1 MHLLDLERYSCL
13 ITPCPI
19 LKPWQ
24 TLPSVILQEER
35 RKAKKL
41 SSRST
46 SSTSLLEDNDV
57 PRYHA
62 TEDTWRHSGN
72 TFVEPER
79 NVEAPQPPPLRAL
92 LVPQILIPSLNYG
105 VLSFCDMSIQVL
117 MPLMWSTSL
126 KHDGLGFP
134 PYTIGLAFGI
144 YGIANVLIQV
154 ILLSKFIRYF
164 GPRNVYIVNFAAAMV
179 SFSCFPL
186 EKYLARRAG
195 GADWRVWIVITVHL
209 AMSCMV
215 CICYSESN
223 FLQMLANIQ

>member
-1 MHLLDLERYSCL
+1 
-13 ITPCPI
+13 
-19 LKPWQ
+19 
-24 TLPSVILQEER
+24 
-35 RKAKKL
+35 
-41 SSRST
+41 
-46 SSTSLLEDNDV
+46 
-57 PRYHA
+57 
-62 TEDTWRHSGN
+62 
-72 TFVEPER
+72 
-79 NVEAPQPPPLRAL
+79 
-92 LVPQILIPSLNYG
+92 
-105 VLSFCDMSIQVL
+105 
-117 MPLMWSTSL
+117 MWSTSL